1 MDLDLAPT
9 MMVPSGIA
17 DQTSRVPGLA
27 SEPALEVALQLC
39 RKGSADFA
47 DCLHVALATQAG
59 EQPLWTFDK
68 GAAKVSGAQLLAK
81 AA

>member
-1 MDLDLAPT
+1 MTLSSLF
-9 MMVPSGIA
+9 SA
-17 DQTSRVPGLA
+17 DELTVE
-27 SEPALEVALQLC
+27 SERALELALQLY

-59 EQPLWTFDK
+59 EQLLLTFDK

-81 AA
+81 A